1 MSYPRYYSR
10 FFKKLDN
17 VLVFPPPPIYNN
29 NKYKNRG
36 IRYSYISL
44 NSIDFFLQYL
54 PLPNVPLPSPS
65 PKGDY
70 GTVLL
75 VPILQLF
82 EPRARQLF
90 GTITVEA
97 TNPLTFEELGLPHW
111 LVLYETDLV
120 RGRPDPAILRAK
132 VRDRALV
139 YVDDHLVG
147 FLSRT
152 DNIYD
157 INIKDLYGRRLKLLV
172 ENQGRLN
179 YGSGLRD
186 YKVSQS
192 ISSFLDT
199 IASKWINAW

>member
-1 MSYPRYYSR
+1 MIQRRSTSRSEMSYPRYYSR

-17 VLVFPPPPIYNN
+17 VLVFFLPIYNN

-186 YKVSQS
+186 YKVS
-192 ISSFLDT
+192 
-199 IASKWINAW
+199 

>member
-1 MSYPRYYSR
+1 M
-10 FFKKLDN
+10 
-17 VLVFPPPPIYNN
+17 
-29 NKYKNRG
+29 
-36 IRYSYISL
+36 
-44 NSIDFFLQYL
+44 
-54 PLPNVPLPSPS
+54 PLPSPS

-75 VPILQLF
+75 SPILKLF

-90 GTITVEA
+90 GTIVVEA

-111 LVLYETDLV
+111 LVLYESDLI
-120 RGRPDPAILRAK
+120 RGCLNPAILHAK

-139 YVDDHLVG
+139 YVDDQLVG

-152 DNIYD
+152 DNTYD
-157 INIKDLYGRRLKLLV
+157 INIAELYGQRLKLLV

-186 YKVSQS
+186 YKVS
-192 ISSFLDT
+192 
-199 IASKWINAW
+199 